1 MAESYREPAK
11 TQTHGGPLQNNT
23 SGIKTKEGR
32 YHDKNKEFN

>member
-23 SGIKTKEGR
+23 GGIKTKEGT
-32 YHDKNKEFN
+32 YHDENKELN